1 MAINIFKSVTENLT
15 TAPTVFYTAPVGYSA
30 IVLMA
35 QISNTTGSP
44 ATTTVKVVNVST
56 AETSLVTGFEIPG
69 NDSAGVLTGKLVLE
83 PGQSIKASASANS
96 TLQMVMSILESQN

>member
-1 MAINIFKSVTENLT
+1 MAINIFRNVTEDLI
-15 TAPTVFYTAPVGYSA
+15 TASTILYTAPVGYSA

-35 QISNTTGSP
+35 QVSNTTSSP
-44 ATTTVKVVNVST
+44 ATTTVKVVDVSA

-69 NDSAGVLTGKLVLE
+69 NDAVGVLTGKLVLE
-83 PGQSIKASASANS
+83 SGQRIKASANANG

>member
-1 MAINIFKSVTENLT
+1 MAINIFKNVTEDLT
-15 TAPTVFYTAPVGYSA
+15 TVSTTLYTAPVGYSA

-35 QISNTTGSP
+35 QVSNTTGSP
-44 ATTTVKVVNVST
+44 ATTTVRVVDVST

-69 NDSAGVLTGKLVLE
+69 NDAAGILTGKLVLE
-83 PGQSIKASASANS
+83 AGQSVKASANANS